1 MAYRRQS
8 RRAPSRRARTTS
20 RRYNGSQRR
29 TAKRSVRGRRAAG
42 ARDRV
47 VRIVIEQAPTSGVAR
62 PEVGGQTE
70 TPAKKGKF

>member
-8 RRAPSRRARTTS
+8 RRAPSRRARTSS
-20 RRYNGSQRR
+20 RSYVRRQRR
-29 TAKRSVRGRRAAG
+29 PAKRSVRRGRAAPS
-42 ARDRV
+42 RDRV
-47 VRIVIEQAPTSGVAR
+47 VRIVIEQSPTTAVAR